1 MLGYS
6 FMFSFIFISLKNGKI
21 GRLVININKK
31 IPNKIFIKE
40 RDSIDKIMNKVF
52 PTCLKQSTLKIAD

>member
-6 FMFSFIFISLKNGKI
+6 FMFPFIFRSLLNGEI

-31 IPNKIFIKE
+31 IQNKIFIKE
-40 RDSIDKIMNKVF
+40 KDSIDKIMNKVF